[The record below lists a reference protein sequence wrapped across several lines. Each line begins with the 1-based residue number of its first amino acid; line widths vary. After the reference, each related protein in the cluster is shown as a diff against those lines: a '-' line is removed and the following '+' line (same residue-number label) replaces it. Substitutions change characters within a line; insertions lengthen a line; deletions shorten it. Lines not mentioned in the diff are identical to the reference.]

1 MPDYSQ
7 EQLRSWI
14 DAGLVTAGGPG
25 NCAPLIARAG
35 LRVGVGANLGR
46 GSFGGLDAQG
56 RYFYDLMVSHDLDM
70 SATFVH
76 PQLATGT
83 TFIYEKDSTERGGIA
98 YFPNANNDF
107 DFEYF
112 KGQVKRLK
120 PAIVYYMYSG
130 LSDSGDANG
139 GTDLAEFAGWCRTQ
153 GCVTIADSHTLKYV
167 V

>member
-1 MPDYSQ
+1 MSLDVLVLNTAVVDFRSDDFSFAERLVGKGGLAKCSTDDMPDYSQ

-70 SATFVH
+70 SASRIMETH
-76 PQLATGT
+76 RNLAPQRHEALCLGR
-83 TFIYEKDSTERGGIA
+83 E
-98 YFPNANNDF
+98 
-107 DFEYF
+107 
-112 KGQVKRLK
+112 
-120 PAIVYYMYSG
+120 
-130 LSDSGDANG
+130 
-139 GTDLAEFAGWCRTQ
+139 CR
-153 GCVTIADSHTLKYV
+153 
-167 V
+167 